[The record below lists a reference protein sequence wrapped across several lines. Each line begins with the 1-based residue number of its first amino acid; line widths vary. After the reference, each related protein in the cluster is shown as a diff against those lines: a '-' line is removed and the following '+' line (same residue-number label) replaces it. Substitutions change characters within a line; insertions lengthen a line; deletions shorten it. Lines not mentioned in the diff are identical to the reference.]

1 MTAPTRPTSDT
12 ARGEH
17 PSLGLLAMIAAILC
31 FSISSSL
38 IRKAHAPGPTIAFW
52 RMAVASVSWAVIH
65 RLMVGRAVSR
75 AEFRGALVP
84 GVAFGLNI
92 TLFFTAI
99 THTSIANVEFIG
111 ALSPLLLVPAG
122 ALFFH
127 ERVNLRAL
135 SFGLVS
141 LAGLA
146 LVLFFGPNTG
156 EASWYGNFLT
166 ALSMFTWCTY
176 LLTSRHLRG
185 TMSVVTMLTAMMPI
199 ATLTILPVVA
209 VSGQIDDVTP
219 RAWLYILVLVVLTG
233 HLGHGLILVA
243 QRSVPVG
250 TIGIMQVAQPGIA
263 VLWAVVLL
271 GSSVKPVQIVGMG
284 LVIVGLVLVTV
295 QSQRAVRT
303 P

>member
-1 MTAPTRPTSDT
+1 MTTTADPAPGE
-12 ARGEH
+12 ARDEH
-17 PSLGLLAMIAAILC
+17 RSLGLLAMIAAILC

-38 IRKAHAPGPTIAFW
+38 IRKAEAPGPTIAFW
-52 RMAVASVSWAVIH
+52 RMAVASVTWAVIH
-65 RLMVGRAVSR
+65 RAMAGRAVSAAEYR
-75 AEFRGALVP
+75 AALVP
-84 GVAFGLNI
+84 GIAFGLNI

-122 ALFFH
+122 ALLFH

-135 SFGLVS
+135 AFGVIS

-146 LVLFFGPNTG
+146 LVLFYGPNTG

-166 ALSMFTWCTY
+166 ILSMFTWCTY
-176 LLTSRHLRG
+176 LLTTRRLRG
-185 TMSVVTMLTAMMPI
+185 SMGVVSMLTAMMPI

-219 RAWLYILVLVVLTG
+219 RAALYILLLVVLTG

-243 QRSVPVG
+243 QRRVPVG
-250 TIGIMQVAQPGIA
+250 TIGILQVSQPGIA

-271 GSSVKPVQIVGMG
+271 GSSVRPVQMVGMA

-295 QSQRAVRT
+295 QSQRSMRT
-303 P
+303 A